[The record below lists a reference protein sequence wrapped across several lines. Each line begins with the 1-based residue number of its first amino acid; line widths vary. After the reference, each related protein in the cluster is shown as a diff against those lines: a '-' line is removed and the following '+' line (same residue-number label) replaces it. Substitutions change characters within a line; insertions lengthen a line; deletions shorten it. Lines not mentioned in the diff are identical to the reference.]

1 LSIALSSI
9 EGGSGFAWATAL
21 PEAGVAGGVPGWP
34 AAGGAGEGVPAVAA
48 PGGFAGEGG
57 VCAAVAPVVGGLAGF
72 GPLLQ
77 AARTT
82 AASKR
87 FIRSPG

>member
-1 LSIALSSI
+1 MPYPPKTLA
-9 EGGSGFAWATAL
+9 
-21 PEAGVAGGVPGWP
+21 V
-34 AAGGAGEGVPAVAA
+34 GAGALLAVAALALVLWPRAPEKSPAVAA

-57 VCAAVAPVVGGLAGF
+57 VWAAVAPVVGGLAGF